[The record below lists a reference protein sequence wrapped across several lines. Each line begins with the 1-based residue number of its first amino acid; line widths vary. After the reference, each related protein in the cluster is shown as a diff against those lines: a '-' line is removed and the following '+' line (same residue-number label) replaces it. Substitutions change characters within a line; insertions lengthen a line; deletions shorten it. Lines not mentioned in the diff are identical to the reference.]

1 DERRVVHGG
10 NFHGQPVAMALDQVK
25 VGLVEIGVMAE
36 RRIARVLDATLS
48 GGLPAFLIRGDAG
61 VQSGFMGLQYCAT
74 TLAAENAQLAAPASV
89 ASIPTNANNQD
100 VGSMGMLAARHAARV
115 LENVQRLIAIE
126 LLCAAQA
133 LDLRGVDRAGAGA
146 PAAPS
151 LIRAHAGPL
160 LEDRPLAVEVA
171 ALDRAISDGQ
181 FVDLLIY

>member
-61 VQSGFMGLQYCAT
+61 VQSGFMGVQYFAT

-100 VGSMGMLAARHAARV
+100 VVSMGMLAARHAARV
-115 LENVQRLIAIE
+115 LANVQRLIAIE

-133 LDLRGVDRAGAGA
+133 LDLRGVETAGVGTRTAHA
-146 PAAPS
+146 
-151 LIRAHAGPL
+151 LVRAHAKPVA
-160 LEDRPLAVEVA
+160 EDRPLTGDVDAV
-171 ALDRAISDGQ
+171 
-181 FVDLLIY
+181 FTLIDAGELV